1 MTSAHPLDDK
11 AALERQLT
19 RLANDRAS
27 LFTKSGSSHGLS
39 PADQAKLT
47 TIEREL
53 DETFNALRV
62 RRAER
67 DSRRFDREQPYFRR
81 TVTAQ
86 PKPPPA
92 K

>member
-1 MTSAHPLDDK
+1 MTTELPVNDK
-11 AALERQLT
+11 AALERRLT
-19 RLANDRAS
+19 RLANDRAT
-27 LFTKSGSSHGLS
+27 LFTKSGASHGLS
-39 PADQAKLT
+39 PVDQAKLT

-62 RRAER
+62 QRAER

-81 TVTAQ
+81 AVEPR
-86 PKPPPA
+86 PKPSAA